1 MQRAVFANVKNHV
14 VRIVTTVL
22 KGLSNAV
29 FLIDVLSDLLV
40 VVLWWSLEL
49 TERFHN

>member
-1 MQRAVFANVKNHV
+1 MQRAVFANVKNQV

-22 KGLSNAV
+22 KGLSNGV
-29 FLIDVLSDLLV
+29 FFKEVISDLLV

-49 TERFHN
+49 TE